1 MCPILLYLAA
11 VVNTPGGS
19 WACLPLMCLSP
30 ACAHSRPSSATLA
43 APSPQHH
50 PSAQQGDSLARA
62 CAYTHHVY
70 IRCCGLPSFYLCSTK
85 RVAIPLF
92 MGFLWI
98 PQGFEPHFL
107 TDFWPIFGRS
117 RFSPAGLLACCC
129 RLICAP
135 ARHCS
140 RSSAPSAAN
149 IAFSLQGYS
158 VLRQIRENF
167 FPHKSFEVLLGTFAE
182 SWMGAPGI

>member
-1 MCPILLYLAA
+1 VCPILLYLAA

-19 WACLPLMCLSP
+19 LACLPLMCLSP
-30 ACAHSRPSSATLA
+30 ACAHSRPSSATRA
-43 APSPQHH
+43 VPSLQHH
-50 PSAQQGDSLARA
+50 PSAQQGDSFARA

-117 RFSPAGLLACCC
+117 RFSLLLACW
-129 RLICAP
+129 P
-135 ARHCS
+135 AALLLRP
-140 RSSAPSAAN
+140 SAPLRAIAAV
-149 IAFSLQGYS
+149 LQH
-158 VLRQIRENF
+158 LRPQI
-167 FPHKSFEVLLGTFAE
+167 
-182 SWMGAPGI
+182 